1 MPVRQTILVTG
12 ATGYVGGRLIE
23 QLGDRNVRAL
33 ARDPARASLPVEV
46 VRGDVVSGAGL
57 DRALDGVDVAY
68 YLVHAMGARGDFAER
83 DRRGARTFGEAA
95 RRAGV
100 RRVVYLGGLEGAA
113 SEHLRSREEVAA
125 ILAEHV
131 PTVHARAAMVIG
143 AGSASFV
150 MLRKL
155 TERLPAM
162 VTPRW
167 LDTRSQPIAVRD
179 VVGALAALA
188 AHDDPPAE
196 VQLGGA
202 DVLTYREMV
211 ERVARLRGLRP
222 RVVVPVPVLTPRLS
236 SYWVRLVT
244 GVDLALVVPLVEGLA
259 AEMTVKT
266 PPPPGV
272 NDAPLGFDDA
282 VRAAL
287 G

>member
-1 MPVRQTILVTG
+1 VRQTILVTG

>member
-1 MPVRQTILVTG
+1 TILVTG